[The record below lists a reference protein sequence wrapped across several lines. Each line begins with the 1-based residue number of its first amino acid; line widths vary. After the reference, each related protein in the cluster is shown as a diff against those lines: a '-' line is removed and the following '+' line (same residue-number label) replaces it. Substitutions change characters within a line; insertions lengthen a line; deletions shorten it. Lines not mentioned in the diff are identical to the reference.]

1 MSAPAPCLMV
11 QGTASGV
18 GKSLLTAAFCHI
30 FARAGYRVAPFKS
43 QNMALNAAVTLG
55 GGEIGRAQAAQA
67 DAAGIE
73 ATVDMNPILLKPE
86 PGYRSQV
93 VVRGRAITSVT
104 WREYQRMQ
112 AELLPIVAESL
123 ARLRRA
129 WDLVIIEG
137 AGSPAEINLRDS
149 DIVNMRVAR
158 MAEAP
163 VLLVGDIDRGGV
175 FAALLG
181 TLALLDPPDRA
192 RVGGLIV
199 NRFRGDE
206 TVLAP
211 GLAELS
217 ARSGVPVLGVVPCLE
232 SRLVPSEDSLDLDD
246 RSRWGA
252 PGAIDVAVVRLPLIS
267 NFDDFEP
274 LAAEPGVHVR
284 FVRGADEIH
293 GADVIV
299 LPGSKSTVSDL
310 RWLFASGL
318 AHAIQRA
325 AAAGR
330 PVIGICGGY
339 QMLGEAVH
347 DPDRVESDAVTTKA
361 LGLLPVATTFA
372 PSKTTVRVRARV
384 GQASG
389 PFSRA
394 GGRELAAYEIHSG
407 RTSPSSP
414 TPFTIVE
421 RSGGPVHDADGAVG
435 ATGAVVG
442 TYLHGLFANDSVRRA
457 LLESL
462 AERKGITADPRW
474 GAPAGDKYEHL
485 ADAVA
490 RAVDVAAV
498 AKLAGLPFLRL

>member
-18 GKSLLTAAFCHI
+18 GKSLLVTAFCRI

-104 WREYQRMQ
+104 WHEYQRMQ

-158 MAEAP
+158 MAEAS

-192 RVGGLIV
+192 RIGGLIV

-394 GGRELAAYEIHSG
+394 AGRELAAYEIHSG

-421 RSGGPVHDADGAVG
+421 RSGGPVHDLDGAVG
-435 ATGAVVG
+435 ARGAVVG

-474 GAPAGDKYEHL
+474 GTPAGDKYEHL

>member
-1 MSAPAPCLMV
+1 MSAAPCLMV

-18 GKSLLTAAFCHI
+18 GKSLLAAAFCRI

-43 QNMALNAAVTLG
+43 QNMALNAAVTLD

-67 DAAGIE
+67 AAAGIE
-73 ATVDMNPILLKPE
+73 PTVDMNPILLKPE
-86 PGYRSQV
+86 PGDRSQV
-93 VVRGRAITSVT
+93 VVRGRAVTSAT

-112 AELLPIVAESL
+112 PELLPIVAESL

-158 MAEAP
+158 MADAP

-181 TLALLDPPDRA
+181 TLALLDPADRA

-206 TVLAP
+206 TILTP
-211 GLAELS
+211 GLAELG

-232 SRLVPSEDSLDLDD
+232 ARLVPSEDSLDLDEP
-246 RSRWGA
+246 SRWGA
-252 PGAIDVAVVRLPLIS
+252 PGALDVAVVRLPLIS

-274 LAAEPGVHVR
+274 LAAEPGVVVR
-284 FVRGADEIH
+284 FVRDVEGIR

-299 LPGSKSTVSDL
+299 LPGSKGTVSDL
-310 RWLFASGL
+310 QWLFATGL
-318 AHAIQRA
+318 AQAIRRA
-325 AAAGR
+325 AADGR
-330 PVIGICGGY
+330 PIVGVCGGY
-339 QMLGEAVH
+339 QMLGETVH
-347 DPDRVESDAVTTKA
+347 DPDRVESGALSRRA

-372 PSKTTVRVRARV
+372 PDKTTVRVRARV
-384 GQASG
+384 TERSG
-389 PFSRA
+389 PFSGAA
-394 GGRELAAYEIHSG
+394 GSEVIAYEIHAG
-407 RTSPSSP
+407 RTTARSPI
-414 TPFTIVE
+414 PFTIVE
-421 RSGGPVHDADGAVG
+421 RNGGAVHDTDGAVSAAG
-435 ATGAVVG
+435 NVVG
-442 TYLHGLFANDSVRRA
+442 TYLHGLFANDSLRRA
-457 LLESL
+457 LLAFL
-462 AERKGITADPRW
+462 AARKGMAADPRW
-474 GAPAGDKYEHL
+474 GTPVGDRYEHL

-490 RAVDVAAV
+490 RAVDIAAV
-498 AKLAGLPFLRL
+498 AKLVGLSFPRS